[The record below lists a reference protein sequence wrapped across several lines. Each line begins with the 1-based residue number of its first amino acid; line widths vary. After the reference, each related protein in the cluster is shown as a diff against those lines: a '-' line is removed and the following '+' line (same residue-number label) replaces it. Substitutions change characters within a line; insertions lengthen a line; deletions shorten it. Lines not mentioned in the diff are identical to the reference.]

1 VYPVYDLG
9 YDGHLA
15 GLDAWAGTLPR
26 VTTFG
31 RLGLFVHDNTHHA
44 MVMAN
49 DAVDALAG
57 GGRRDER
64 RWAAARERFADHVV
78 ED

>member
-1 VYPVYDLG
+1 
-9 YDGHLA
+9 
-15 GLDAWAGTLPR
+15 

-44 MVMAN
+44 MVMAYDVV
-49 DAVDALAG
+49 DAVRA
-57 GGRRDER
+57 GRRDEPA
-64 RWAAARERFADHVV
+64 WAAARARFATHVV